1 MNMEAN
7 SQNKLIVYGHNY
19 CGQALMLARALK
31 KNAVDHEWRD
41 VMTGP
46 PEWQEELKAL
56 ANGNLSVP
64 TVVFPDGAVLV
75 EPWPEKVLKAAGIE
89 KSSFLGKLRTRFTGE

>member
-1 MNMEAN
+1 
-7 SQNKLIVYGHNY
+7 
-19 CGQALMLARALK
+19 MLARALK

-46 PEWQEELKAL
+46 ASWQAELKTL

-64 TVVFPDGAVLV
+64 TVVFPDGKVLV
-75 EPWPEKVLKAAGIE
+75 EPWPDQVLKTSGTRRN
-89 KSSFLGKLRTRFTGE
+89 SFLGQLRRWFGSS

>member
-1 MNMEAN
+1 MDMEDN
-7 SQNKLIVYGHNY
+7 SQKKMIVYAHNY
-19 CGQALMLARALK
+19 CGQALMLARVLK

-64 TVVFPDGAVLV
+64 TVVFPDGGVLV
-75 EPWPEKVLKAAGIE
+75 EPWPEQVLKAAGIE
-89 KSSFLGKLRTRFTGE
+89 KSSVLGKLRDRLMGE